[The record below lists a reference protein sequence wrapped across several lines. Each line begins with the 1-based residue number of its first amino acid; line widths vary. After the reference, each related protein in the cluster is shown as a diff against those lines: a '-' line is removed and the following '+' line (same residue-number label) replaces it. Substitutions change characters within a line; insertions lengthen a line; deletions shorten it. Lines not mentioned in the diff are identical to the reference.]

1 MNSVASEST
10 SSTPQA
16 PRMAGADNQK
26 TNETIQQLIAKS
38 LREPMDYHRS
48 VPWELGCDKTRPAK
62 RFDQVWLYNT
72 SVWSKLTHE
81 QRTELTWL
89 EAARDISMFINLEQ
103 LIPQLFST
111 YLVSH
116 GSRMS
121 PEIHEYMMVF
131 SREEFLHI
139 MMFNRYLKLADLEKH
154 EKNEFFYKLVE
165 KLLTAEPEVGITFT
179 LLIEWLAECK
189 VMLSTQSDEVDP
201 LTRAMTRAHH
211 IEEVRHL
218 HFGKTIAEAWFARTP
233 PEATAEIR
241 AKLRDMILSIVH
253 AVPAIQQYTSF
264 PLPCDLNDPAL
275 IEEARSKP
283 HYHEIVQARYGEVFA
298 WVRTIGVD
306 L

>member
-1 MNSVASEST
+1 MDSVASESIDASPRT
-10 SSTPQA
+10 S
-16 PRMAGADNQK
+16 RMAGADDKK
-26 TNETIQQLIAKS
+26 TNEIIQQLTAKS
-38 LREPMDYHRS
+38 LRDQMDYNHS

-62 RFDQVWLYNT
+62 KFDQVWLYNT
-72 SVWSKLTHE
+72 SVWSGLTHE
-81 QRTELTWL
+81 QQIELTWL

-111 YLVSH
+111 YLVNH
-116 GSRMS
+116 GARMS

-131 SREEFLHI
+131 SREELLHI
-139 MMFNRYLKLADLEKH
+139 MMFNRYLKIAALEKH
-154 EKNEFFYKLVE
+154 EKNDFFYKLVE
-165 KLLTAEPEVGITFT
+165 KLLASEPEVGITFT

-189 VMLSTQSDEVDP
+189 VMLSTQSDEIDP

-253 AVPAIQQYTSF
+253 AVPAIQSYASF
-264 PLPCDLNDPAL
+264 TLPCDLNDPAL
-275 IEEARSKP
+275 IEEARSKA

-298 WVRTIGVD
+298 WARTIGVD